1 MKKVFRDM
9 KKTLLSSCAATLA
22 LLAASCGGAGQRDG
36 EGFPQAELLAA
47 DSVAIAEVLQPQSFI
62 VSGEH
67 AVLFSPQTSKVLWR
81 YRLPDWTLADSSFV
95 QGGGPDDF
103 GAYVSFLKTNDPS
116 RPVFWLNDVMR
127 RRSIRF
133 DQSGGNL
140 VKTDAADYYIP
151 GGAQSI
157 VLGDTLLAYQWTRQD
172 ALSSFRIAALRDTL
186 AVLDSVPGYSMTKM
200 DIRQEGGKIQSISV
214 RSYNSVRTA
223 VHGDRIVLWY
233 PGTRNLQVYRV
244 KENGSLE
251 SLGEYGDAP
260 LDAAAVNAYVARA
273 KEAGYSED
281 DLTLLAA
288 DDSCLYFL
296 EKTRGAEASSP
307 SNGAPQVEQMD
318 IKVYDW
324 TMKPVKKY
332 RLDHPSAQRVLPDIE
347 NGKVYAWD
355 PRTDFEQVYV
365 YTL

>member
-1 MKKVFRDM
+1 M
-9 KKTLLSSCAATLA
+9 KKTFLSSCAATLT
-22 LLAASCGGAGQRDG
+22 LLTAACGGAGQRDG
-36 EGFPQAELLAA
+36 EGFPQAEPLAA

-103 GAYVSFLKTNDPS
+103 GAYVSFLKTNDLS

-140 VKTDAADYYIP
+140 VKADAADYYIP

-157 VLGDTLLAYQWTRQD
+157 VLGDTLLAYQWTTRQD

-214 RSYNSVRTA
+214 RTYNSVQTA
-223 VHGDRIVLWY
+223 VHGDRIALWY
-233 PGTRNLQVYRV
+233 PGTRNLQIYRV
-244 KENGSLE
+244 RGNGRLE

-260 LDAAAVNAYVARA
+260 LDAAAVDAYVARA
-273 KEAGYSED
+273 KEAGSSED

-288 DDSCLYFL
+288 DDRYLYFL
-296 EKTRGAEASSP
+296 EKMCGAEAPSL
-307 SNGAPQVEQMD
+307 SNGAPQVEQMG

-324 TMKPVKKY
+324 TMNPVKKY
-332 RLDHPSAQRVLPDIE
+332 RLDHPSARKVLPDIE

-355 PRTDFEQVYV
+355 PSTDFEQVYV